1 MSSLVIVGRSF
12 VMFWVG
18 CCFAIVLVVGC
29 WLFFAVF
36 LWFFFSHQQSL
47 SVCLFHMCPHNKTT
61 ILWCFCSLFCF
72 VCFSLTLYSQKA
84 ASLDVNWEGAGK
96 EPGNLIWRVE
106 NKRDASGNPDFGIRV
121 WPKDRYGEFYTGDSY
136 IVLHTSKEEGSD
148 ALQWDIYFWIG
159 SQSSQ
164 DEYGVGT
171 CVYVC
176 VCVWIFW
183 EFCVCV
189 CVCLSSVDV
198 VRVMRTMS

>member
-1 MSSLVIVGRSF
+1 MSSSSSVIIVGRSF
-12 VMFWVG
+12 VNVLG
-18 CCFAIVLVVGC
+18 CCHCPCCLVGWLFCHCPCRWLLVVGC
-29 WLFFAVF
+29 SLLSFFGS
-36 LWFFFSHQQSL
+36 FFRTNSLSL
-47 SVCLFHMCPHNKTT
+47 SVCFTCAHTT
-61 ILWCFCSLFCF
+61 KPQPYGAFVLCFVLF

-148 ALQWDIYFWIG
+148 SLQWDIYFWIG

-171 CVYVC
+171 Y
-176 VCVWIFW
+176 
-183 EFCVCV
+183 VCV
-189 CVCLSSVDV
+189 CVCLDFL
-198 VRVMRTMS
+198 